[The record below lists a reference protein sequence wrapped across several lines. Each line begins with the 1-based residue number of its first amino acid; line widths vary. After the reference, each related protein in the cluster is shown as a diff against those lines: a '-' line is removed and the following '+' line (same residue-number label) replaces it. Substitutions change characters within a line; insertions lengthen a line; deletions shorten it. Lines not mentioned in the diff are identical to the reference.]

1 MTANSR
7 SVKWITRNKK
17 HRLIVYAGVVIVI
30 LLFVAACAIMVSGV
44 MKQAKM
50 NKYLK
55 DKYGKEFIL
64 KNLRKEGSGLGVEGD
79 LTADAYEE
87 ANQSRKFRVWED
99 PPGVYH
105 DTYLNVVWNAYEEPK
120 LRAYLNNSSIHP
132 VRQYIDIGLERRLRD
147 GLRGALPLDSVVS
160 ANGNDVTY
168 GVVVLF
174 SGEQVTDKDKKQLNK
189 IIDYAR
195 SKNSLNYSVRYVINS
210 KMANSSYVCQYYGGY
225 QAGGNQNIEACFTK
239 MNGKE

>member
-1 MTANSR
+1 M
-7 SVKWITRNKK
+7 
-17 HRLIVYAGVVIVI
+17 IVYAGVVIVI
-30 LLFVAACAIMVSGV
+30 LLFAACAIMVSGV

-147 GLRGALPLDSVVS
+147 GLRGAPSLDSVIS

-174 SGEQVTDKDKKQLNK
+174 LGEQVTDKDKKQLNK

-210 KMANSSYVCQYYGGY
+210 KIASSSYVCQYYGGY
-225 QAGGNQNIEACFTK
+225 QTDSNQNIEACFTK
-239 MNGKE
+239 MDGKE

>member
-1 MTANSR
+1 M
-7 SVKWITRNKK
+7 
-17 HRLIVYAGVVIVI
+17 IVYAGVVIVI
-30 LLFVAACAIMVSGV
+30 LLFAACAIMVSGV

-147 GLRGALPLDSVVS
+147 GLRGAPSLDSVIS

-174 SGEQVTDKDKKQLNK
+174 SSEQVTDKDKKQLNK

-210 KMANSSYVCQYYGGY
+210 KIASSSYVCQYYGGY
-225 QAGGNQNIEACFTK
+225 QTDSNQNIEACFTK
-239 MNGKE
+239 MDGKE

>member
-1 MTANSR
+1 MTANSG
-7 SVKWITRNKK
+7 SVKWITRNKN

-30 LLFVAACAIMVSGV
+30 LLFAACAIMVSGV

-147 GLRGALPLDSVVS
+147 GLRGAPSLDSVIS

-174 SGEQVTDKDKKQLNK
+174 SSEQVTDKDKKQLNK

-210 KMANSSYVCQYYGGY
+210 KIASSSYVCQYYGGY
-225 QAGGNQNIEACFTK
+225 QTDSNQNIEACFTK
-239 MNGKE
+239 MDGKE

>member
-1 MTANSR
+1 MTANSG

-30 LLFVAACAIMVSGV
+30 LLFAACAIMVSGV

-132 VRQYIDIGLERRLRD
+132 VRTVYRHRIG
-147 GLRGALPLDSVVS
+147 A
-160 ANGNDVTY
+160 
-168 GVVVLF
+168 
-174 SGEQVTDKDKKQLNK
+174 
-189 IIDYAR
+189 
-195 SKNSLNYSVRYVINS
+195 
-210 KMANSSYVCQYYGGY
+210 
-225 QAGGNQNIEACFTK
+225 
-239 MNGKE
+239 

>member
-1 MTANSR
+1 MTANSG
-7 SVKWITRNKK
+7 SVKWITINKK

-30 LLFVAACAIMVSGV
+30 LLFAACAIMVSGV

-147 GLRGALPLDSVVS
+147 GLRGAPSLDSVIS

-174 SGEQVTDKDKKQLNK
+174 SSEQVTDKDKKQLNK

-210 KMANSSYVCQYYGGY
+210 KIASSSYVCQYYGGY
-225 QAGGNQNIEACFTK
+225 QTDSNQNIEACFTK
-239 MNGKE
+239 MDGKE

>member
-1 MTANSR
+1 MTANSG

-30 LLFVAACAIMVSGV
+30 LLFAACAIMVSGV

-79 LTADAYEE
+79 LTADAYEK

-120 LRAYLNNSSIHP
+120 LMAYLNNSSIHP

-147 GLRGALPLDSVVS
+147 GLRGAPSLDSVIS

-174 SGEQVTDKDKKQLNK
+174 SSEQVTDKDKKQLNK

-210 KMANSSYVCQYYGGY
+210 KIASSSYVCQYYGGY
-225 QAGGNQNIEACFTK
+225 QTDSNQNIEACFTK

>member
-1 MTANSR
+1 MAVNSR
-7 SVKWITRNKK
+7 SVKRVAKNKK
-17 HRLIVYAGVVIVI
+17 YRLVVCIGVVIVI
-30 LLFVAACAIMVSGV
+30 FLFAAFAATVSGV
-44 MKQAKM
+44 VKQARM
-50 NKYLK
+50 SKYLK

-79 LTADAYEE
+79 LTADAYEK
-87 ANQSRKFRVWED
+87 ADQSKKFSVWED

-105 DTYLNVVWNAYEEPK
+105 DTYLNVIWNAYEEPK

-132 VRQYIDIGLERRLRD
+132 VRQYMDIGLERRLRD
-147 GLRGALPLDSVVS
+147 RLRGVSSLESVMS
-160 ANGNDVTY
+160 ANGNNITY

-210 KMANSSYVCQYYGGY
+210 KIANSSYVCQYYGGY